1 LYSLTGVNRMFNG
14 FGVFVCFLFILGFI
28 LILSVLLWFL
38 FVNLPLPLFC
48 FFLGIILIVIA
59 GFISVDI

>member
-1 LYSLTGVNRMFNG
+1 MFNG